1 MYVVIMTII
10 SQFSIPVVPI
20 HEKSTFINLG
30 TPWLLEKVRALGMPT
45 IQGDGASGKEG
56 QSSRGKTL
64 RKKINLAGQAET
76 KQSGAAENLQASSS
90 SVMDRPL

>member
-1 MYVVIMTII
+1 MYVAVMTII

-30 TPWLLEKVRALGMPT
+30 TPWLLEKVRALEMPT
-45 IQGDGASGKEG
+45 IQGDRASGDEG

-64 RKKINLAGQAET
+64 RKKDQPGGSGGNETARCCRESPGQWR
-76 KQSGAAENLQASSS
+76 KCDG
-90 SVMDRPL
+90 